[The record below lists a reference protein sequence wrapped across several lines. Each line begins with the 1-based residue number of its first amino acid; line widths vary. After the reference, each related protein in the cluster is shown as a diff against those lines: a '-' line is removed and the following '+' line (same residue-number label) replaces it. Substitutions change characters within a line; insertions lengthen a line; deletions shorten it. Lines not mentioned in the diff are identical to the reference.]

1 MYLRAVD
8 AIENKETNN
17 AEINKQVNLLC
28 KEFNNSLEE
37 INKIFTKSNKNN
49 SSIIKT
55 KFSIMYSMYVQEY
68 SQLLIES
75 GQLYLNMK
83 KPKEAETAFLEA
95 INLLEDERPQ
105 DIKSRSLW
113 TKLSRSQSEQGK
125 EMSNALKG
133 AQKGRM
139 VNPLGYD
146 ERRELGSIFCDLE
159 EFDFGMQEL
168 DYAQSWKPDKPEILV
183 EMAQSYVKQA
193 KKCDDKEHRQKILTA
208 ASDKLNQA
216 LRIYDK
222 SLITKRGVARY
233 WLGKVHYEMGNCK
246 KAIPHFRILYNVRSA
261 KIHSDGDTLIIA
273 LRLAYAYL
281 KAKSFDE
288 SERLFDQ
295 IISEGVK
302 FREDER
308 DNILG
313 EKYEDSIYINEII
326 IRAYLG
332 KSISCIERNGN
343 PGIAFDNARFAKQ
356 YIDSSEYCNKRTN
369 SRDYRE
375 DYLSRMHGLNADYED
390 CMGWICYDLGLI
402 DEAIYWLEKSVS
414 EQAGPPAYFHLAMA
428 YKSKI
433 DLWDPQSKRDP
444 LVARKSLKC
453 CRLAKEL
460 DLNKEYEKDLDELIK
475 SLTDKPAEKPP
486 EKNKE

>member
-1 MYLRAVD
+1 
-8 AIENKETNN
+8 
-17 AEINKQVNLLC
+17 
-28 KEFNNSLEE
+28 
-37 INKIFTKSNKNN
+37 
-49 SSIIKT
+49 
-55 KFSIMYSMYVQEY
+55 MYVQEY

-83 KPKEAETAFLEA
+83 KPKEAEMAFQEA
-95 INLLEDERPQ
+95 ISILEVERPQ

-113 TKLSRSQSEQGK
+113 TKLSRSQRKQRK
-125 EMSNALKG
+125 EMSDALKG

-139 VNPLGYD
+139 ANPLGYD

-168 DYAQSWKPDKPEILV
+168 DYAQSWKPDEPEILV
-183 EMAQSYVKQA
+183 EMGRSYLKQA
-193 KKCDDKEHRQKILTA
+193 KKCDDKEHRKKILTY

-233 WLGKVHYEMGNCK
+233 WLGKVHYEMSDYK

-261 KIHSDGDTLIIA
+261 KIHSDSDTLIIA

-288 SERLFDQ
+288 SDRLFDQ
-295 IISEGVK
+295 IISEGIK
-302 FREDER
+302 FKEGNRY
-308 DNILG
+308 NILG
-313 EKYEDSIYINEII
+313 EKYEDIMYLKEII

-343 PGIAFDNARFAKQ
+343 PGNPGIALDNARLAKQ
-356 YIDSSEYCNKRTN
+356 DIGSPEDCIKGTN
-369 SRDYRE
+369 SREHKE
-375 DYLSRMHGLNADYED
+375 DYQSRMHRLNADYED

-402 DEAIYWLEKSVS
+402 DEAIRWLEKSVS
-414 EQAGPPAYFHLAMA
+414 KQAGPSAYFHLAMA
-428 YKSKI
+428 YKSKM
-433 DLWDPQSKRDP
+433 DSWDPQSKSDP
-444 LVARKSLKC
+444 LIARKALKC
-453 CRLAKEL
+453 CRLASEL
-460 DLNKEYEKDLDELIK
+460 DLNEEYKKDLDELIK
-475 SLTDKPAEKPP
+475 SLTEKLAEKSPA
-486 EKNKE
+486 KNKE

>member
-1 MYLRAVD
+1 
-8 AIENKETNN
+8 
-17 AEINKQVNLLC
+17 
-28 KEFNNSLEE
+28 
-37 INKIFTKSNKNN
+37 
-49 SSIIKT
+49 
-55 KFSIMYSMYVQEY
+55 MYVQEY

-83 KPKEAETAFLEA
+83 KPEEAEMAFQEA
-95 INLLEDERPQ
+95 IDLLEDERPQ

-113 TKLSRSQSEQGK
+113 TKLSRSQSEQRK

-139 VNPLGYD
+139 ANPLGYD

-193 KKCDDKEHRQKILTA
+193 KKCDHKEHRKKILTA
-208 ASDKLNQA
+208 AGDKLNQA

-233 WLGKVHYEMGNCK
+233 WLGKVHYEMGDYK

-261 KIHSDGDTLIIA
+261 KIHSDRDTLIIA

-288 SERLFDQ
+288 SDRLFDL
-295 IISEGVK
+295 IISEGVIFK
-302 FREDER
+302 ENKQ
-308 DNILG
+308 DNIFG
-313 EKYEDSIYINEII
+313 EKYEDLIYPNEII

-343 PGIAFDNARFAKQ
+343 PGIALDNARLAKQ
-356 YIDSSEYCNKRTN
+356 DIGSPEDCNNGTN
-369 SRDYRE
+369 SREHKEDYR
-375 DYLSRMHGLNADYED
+375 LD

-402 DEAIYWLEKSVS
+402 DEAIRRLEKSVS
-414 EQAGPPAYFHLAMA
+414 EQAGPSAYFHLAMA
-428 YKSKI
+428 YKRKI
-433 DLWDPQSKRDP
+433 DLWDPQPKSDP
-444 LVARKSLKC
+444 LIVGKALKC

-460 DLNKEYEKDLDELIK
+460 DLNEEYEKDLDGLIK
-475 SLTDKPAEKPP
+475 SLTDKLSEKSPA
-486 EKNKE
+486 KNNEEN